1 MIINGILV
9 GIGGF
14 FGALARYLISEY
26 QKKLAPSFPY
36 GTLIINLLGSLLLG
50 LFTGSSISP
59 SWMLLL
65 GTGFM
70 GSFTTFST
78 LNFESVQLRLNQEW
92 GKLFWYLGISYTIGI
107 VLAAIGYLLGLQLK
121 VA

>member
-14 FGALARYLISEY
+14 FGAISRYLISEL
-26 QKKLAPSFPY
+26 QKKVTPSFPY

-59 SWMLLL
+59 TWMFLL

-78 LNFESVQLRLNQEW
+78 LNLEIVQFHLKQEW

-107 VLAAIGYLLGLQLK
+107 LLALIGYLLGLKLK
-121 VA
+121 VV